1 VIGTKVREELFPG
14 QAAVGQLMRV
24 GDRRVRV
31 IGVIKSTG
39 QGLGM
44 NTDEVVFVPVGLA
57 QALFN
62 TNTMFRI
69 LIEARSRNHLLEAKR
84 DAAALIKA
92 RHGGEEDVTVIT
104 QDAVLATFDKLLRA
118 LTAAVAGIAA
128 ISLAVAGILVMN
140 VMLVAVTQRTGE
152 IGLMK
157 ALGAQGRTIRQVF
170 LAEAAMLSLF
180 GAITGY
186 LLGQL
191 GAFILRQAFPVFPAY
206 PPDWAV
212 IAAVVTA
219 LSTGLLF
226 GIMPARRA
234 AQMDPVQ
241 ALMKH

>member
-1 VIGTKVREELFPG
+1 
-14 QAAVGQLMRV
+14 
-24 GDRRVRV
+24 
-31 IGVIKSTG
+31 
-39 QGLGM
+39 
-44 NTDEVVFVPVGLA
+44 
-57 QALFN
+57 
-62 TNTMFRI
+62 
-69 LIEARSRNHLLEAKR
+69 
-84 DAAALIKA
+84 
-92 RHGGEEDVTVIT
+92 
-104 QDAVLATFDKLLRA
+104 
-118 LTAAVAGIAA
+118 VAGIAA

-180 GAITGY
+180 GAMTGY

-206 PPDWAV
+206 APDWAV
-212 IAAVVTA
+212 IAALATA

-226 GIMPARRA
+226 GIMPANRA
-234 AQMDPVQ
+234 ARLDPVQ